1 MKVMRVNKKLSNK
14 EWKKQLLKRLLEF
27 SVRIIKLAEKLP
39 KTPAGFAVAS
49 QLIKAGTS
57 IGANAEEA
65 QDANS
70 LKDFVHK
77 MGISLRESKET
88 RYWLKV
94 IKLANLIEPNYVS
107 LELAECEEIVAILTS
122 SVKSSREKL

>member
-1 MKVMRVNKKLSNK
+1 MRVNKKLSNK

-94 IKLANLIEPNYVS
+94 IKLATLIEPNYVS

-122 SVKSSREKL
+122 SVKSSRDKL

>member
-1 MKVMRVNKKLSNK
+1 MRVNKKLSNK

>member
-1 MKVMRVNKKLSNK
+1 LKVMRVNKKLSNK